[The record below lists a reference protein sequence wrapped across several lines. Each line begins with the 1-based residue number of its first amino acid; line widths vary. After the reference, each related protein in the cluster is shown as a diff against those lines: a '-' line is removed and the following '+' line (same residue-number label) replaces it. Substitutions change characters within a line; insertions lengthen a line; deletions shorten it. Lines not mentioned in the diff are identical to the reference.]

1 MGRKRVP
8 GLEWLD
14 PQDRSQREWA
24 LNYLWAKDRL
34 PDNKRPTDLI
44 KDTDIQ
50 KIGAAME
57 LTASGRGILK
67 LMKEA
72 WRQKRNKD
80 TSIDTETCT
89 FNLKASTKASLREL
103 AEHQKKDM
111 TSLLEALI
119 GKAYKSH
126 QSKIKKEKAPQSKP
140 EKTAKNPFGRGQHP
154 STGTG
159 KIDTAQ
165 SPACPEENIQP
176 NHRASLE
183 PSESVSPAASDSI
196 DHPTAEPTEPAP
208 QLDFVMPGQDPDLPT
223 AEEIAHFRHQAEI
236 VAKAMLAGTIP
247 HGSPMTIA
255 EPTLPDSSH
264 EIVMPG
270 QDPVLP
276 TTGEIAHFRHQISTD
291 VKNKLARKNAHT
303 EASKSR
309 TAQAGTP
316 EKDPRDPSP
325 EPDPDLNEPES
336 T

>member
-14 PQDRSQREWA
+14 PQDRNQREWA

-34 PDNKRPTDLI
+34 PDNKRPTDFI
-44 KDTDIQ
+44 KDADIQ
-50 KIGAAME
+50 KTGAAME
-57 LTASGRGILK
+57 LTANGREVLK

-80 TSIDTETCT
+80 TNIDTETCT

-140 EKTAKNPFGRGQHP
+140 EKPASNTFARGQQP

-159 KIDTAQ
+159 KIDTSQ
-165 SPACPEENIQP
+165 SSAYPEESIQP
-176 NHRASLE
+176 NPRTSLA
-183 PSESVSPAASDSI
+183 PSESVSPVASNSI
-196 DHPTAEPTEPAP
+196 DHTTAEPNESVPP
-208 QLDFVMPGQDPDLPT
+208 PDFVMIGLTPETPT
-223 AEEIAHFRHQAEI
+223 PEEMNHAYHQAKILAKEI
-236 VAKAMLAGTIP
+236 FAGTIFQGAP
-247 HGSPMTIA
+247 TTTE

-264 EIVMPG
+264 EIVMPD
-270 QDPVLP
+270 QDPDLP
-276 TTGEIAHFRHQISTD
+276 TTEEIAHFRHQISIDT
-291 VKNKLARKNAHT
+291 KNKLARKNAHT
-303 EASKSR
+303 EASKFR
-309 TAQAGTP
+309 TAPAGTP

-325 EPDPDLNEPES
+325 EPDPELNEAES

>member
-1 MGRKRVP
+1 MGRKRVL

-14 PQDRSQREWA
+14 PQDRNQREWA

-34 PDNKRPTDLI
+34 PDNKRPTDFI
-44 KDTDIQ
+44 KDADIQ

-57 LTASGRGILK
+57 RTANGRGVLK

-80 TSIDTETCT
+80 TNIDTETCT

-103 AEHQKKDM
+103 AEHQKKNM

-126 QSKIKKEKAPQSKP
+126 QSRIKKEKAPQSKP
-140 EKTAKNPFGRGQHP
+140 EKTASNTFARGQQP

-159 KIDTAQ
+159 NIDTAQ
-165 SPACPEENIQP
+165 SSAYPEESIQS
-176 NHRASLE
+176 NHRTSLA
-183 PSESVSPAASDSI
+183 PSESVSPVASNSI
-196 DHPTAEPTEPAP
+196 GQPTAEPTESALPP
-208 QLDFVMPGQDPDLPT
+208 DFVMIGLIPDTPPPKEIDP
-223 AEEIAHFRHQAEI
+223 AYHQAKM
-236 VAKAMLAGTIP
+236 VFKAMLAGTIP
-247 HGSPMTIA
+247 QGA
-255 EPTLPDSSH
+255 PTTTTEAPLPDSSH

-270 QDPVLP
+270 QDPDLP
-276 TTGEIAHFRHQISTD
+276 TTEEIAHFRHQMSIAAKD
-291 VKNKLARKNAHT
+291 KLARKNAHT
-303 EASKSR
+303 EASKPR